1 MKKSVLTGKF
11 LALAVHTDNSMV
23 MTGGKGGGGV
33 EEGEGAQM
41 VTEGAL
47 TWGVNMQCTDHALQ
61 NYT

>member
-1 MKKSVLTGKF
+1 MEEVKGLIKKPLTDPG
-11 LALAVHTDNSMV
+11 NSMV